1 MIDFIV
7 KGGWVLWIIMGLA
20 VVATFIVI
28 ERLFFFRKIKVD
40 ETKLFARIRSCL
52 EKGNFDEALS
62 ICDNNLSPLSS
73 LIKTGIEHRGASE
86 ASLKEIMK
94 DAAAQETPALEK
106 RISALG
112 TIAHIAPLLGLLGTV
127 TGTMKAF
134 GVLGRFGSVADPS
147 ILARGVSE
155 ALITTVG
162 GIVVAVPV
170 VIFYNILVSKV
181 NLILIR
187 LENQLNSLISMIRTG
202 DARGGI
208 RK

>member
-1 MIDFIV
+1 MVDFIV
-7 KGGWVLWIIMGLA
+7 KGGWVLWIIIVLA
-20 VVATFIVI
+20 VVATYIII
-28 ERLFFFRKIKVD
+28 ERLLFFSKIRTD
-40 ETKLFARIRSCL
+40 ESALFSRIRSCL

-73 LIKTGIEHRGASE
+73 LIKTGIEHRGADE
-86 ASLKEIMK
+86 ATLKEIMK

-112 TIAHIAPLLGLLGTV
+112 TISHIAPLLGLLGTV

-147 ILARGVSE
+147 VLARGVSE

-162 GIVVAVPV
+162 GLVVAVPV
-170 VIFYNILVSKV
+170 VIFYNVLVGRV
-181 NLILIR
+181 NLILIK
-187 LENQLNSLISMIRTG
+187 LENQVNSLISMIRSSDG
-202 DARGGI
+202 RGGL